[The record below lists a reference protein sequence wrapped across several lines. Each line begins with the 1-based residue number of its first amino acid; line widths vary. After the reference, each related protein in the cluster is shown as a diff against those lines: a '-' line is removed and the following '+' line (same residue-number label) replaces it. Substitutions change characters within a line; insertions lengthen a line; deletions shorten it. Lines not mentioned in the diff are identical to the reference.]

1 MQCHRTSSHGDST
14 ACSYRLHR
22 DEYSITAL
30 SQPALV
36 KTFSFNLFLFL
47 EISISKPKCLL
58 FTAGICWE
66 FSNPWGAAV
75 KPVLPGSLG
84 EDQR

>member
-1 MQCHRTSSHGDST
+1 MQCHHASSHGDST

-36 KTFSFNLFLFL
+36 KTFSFNLFLLL
-47 EISISKPKCLL
+47 EILISKPKCLL
-58 FTAGICWE
+58 FTASICWE
-66 FSNPWGAAV
+66 LSNPQGAAV
-75 KPVLPGSLG
+75 KLVPPGLLG